1 MQIAEVFGGSRL
13 NGEVQVSGA
22 KNAAT
27 KLLVASLLSDQKC
40 TLRNVPD
47 IGDVSLTV
55 RLCESLGAHVSWDK
69 ESEVLEIQTPEI
81 QSTQVSPIFSNVNRI
96 PILLLG
102 ALLGR
107 CPEGIHVPT
116 VGGDAIGERTLNFHF
131 EGLKQLGVH
140 VFCDSSGYYAKAP
153 GGLKG
158 NYIKL
163 PYPSVGATENLIL
176 AAIYAKGRTVIRNVA
191 LEAEILDL
199 VLFLQKAG
207 ADITTDNDRTID
219 IFGTDSL
226 GSVDHTILT
235 DKIEAA
241 SFGMAA
247 VVSGGRVFVRNA
259 RQELMIPFL
268 KMLRSIGG
276 GFLVSD
282 SGIEFFQER
291 PLTGGI
297 VLETDVHPGFL
308 TDWQQPF
315 AVLLSQA
322 RGSSVIHE
330 TVHEHRLGYLYGL
343 QQMGADCQLFH
354 QCLSTKACRYAMGNF
369 PHSAVIHGA
378 TPLQASH
385 LVIPDLRAGFA
396 YVMAALIAEGGCSI
410 IENTHLLD
418 RGYTN
423 WVGKLRSLG
432 AKIQIFNTECKEPTN
447 VPESLA
453 LRDSSL

>member
-1 MQIAEVFGGSRL
+1 MQVAEVFGGGEL
-13 NGEVQVSGA
+13 NGEVRISGA
-22 KNAAT
+22 KNSAT
-27 KLLVASLLSDQKC
+27 KLLVASMLSDQKC

-55 RLCESLGAHVSWDK
+55 ELCESLGAQVIWDK
-69 ESEVLEIQTPEI
+69 ESEILEIQTPQI
-81 QSTQVSPIFSNVNRI
+81 QRTKVSPAFSNVNRI

-107 CPEGIHVPT
+107 CPEGVHVP
-116 VGGDAIGERTLNFHF
+116 VLGGDAIGKRTLNFHF
-131 EGLKQLGVH
+131 EGLKRLGVD
-140 VFCDSSGYYAKAP
+140 VSCDSLGYYARAP
-153 GGLKG
+153 QGLQG

-176 AAIYAKGRTVIRNVA
+176 AAIYAKGRTVIRNAA

-219 IFGTDSL
+219 IFGVDNLS
-226 GSVDHTILT
+226 SVDHTILP

-247 VVSGGRVFVRNA
+247 IASGGRVFVRNA

-276 GFLVSD
+276 GFLVAE
-282 SGIEFFQER
+282 SGIEFYQQR
-291 PLTGGI
+291 PLTGGV

-322 RGSSVIHE
+322 QGSSVIHE
-330 TVHEHRLGYLYGL
+330 TVHENRLGYLYGL
-343 QQMGADCQLFH
+343 QQMGAKCQLFH
-354 QCLSTKACRYAMGNF
+354 QCLSAKECRYVAGNF

-378 TPLQASH
+378 TSLKASH

-396 YVMAALIAEGGCSI
+396 YVMAALIAEGGYSV

-432 AKIQIFNTECKEPTN
+432 ARIEIFDTECNQPTDAQ
-447 VPESLA
+447 ESLA
-453 LRDSSL
+453 LRDASL

>member
-1 MQIAEVFGGSRL
+1 MQIAQVFGGGRL
-13 NGEVQVSGA
+13 NGEVKVSGA

-55 RLCESLGAHVSWDK
+55 ELCKSLGAHVSWDK
-69 ESEVLEIQTPEI
+69 ETEVLEIYTPEI
-81 QSTQVSPIFSNVNRI
+81 QCTRVPPTFSNVNRI

-107 CPEGIHVPT
+107 CPEGVYVPT

-131 EGLKQLGVH
+131 EGLKQLGVQISS
-140 VFCDSSGYYAKAP
+140 DSSGYYAKAP
-153 GGLKG
+153 RGLKG
-158 NYIKL
+158 NYIHL

-176 AAIYAKGRTVIRNVA
+176 AAIHAKGRTVIKNVA

-219 IFGTDSL
+219 IFGTGGP
-226 GSVDHTILT
+226 GSVDHTILP

-259 RQELMIPFL
+259 KQELLIPFL

-276 GFLVSD
+276 GFLVSE

-291 PLTGGI
+291 PLVGGV

-322 RGSSVIHE
+322 QGSSVIHE
-330 TVHEHRLGYLYGL
+330 TVHENRLGYLHGL
-343 QQMGADCQLFH
+343 QHMGAECQLFH
-354 QCLSTKACRYAMGNF
+354 QCLSTKACRYAIGNF

-378 TPLQASH
+378 TPLRASH

-396 YVMAALIAEGGCSI
+396 YVMAALIAEGGGSI

-432 AKIQIFNTECKEPTN
+432 AKIQIFDMEQEELTTSPK
-447 VPESLA
+447 SLA
-453 LRDSSL
+453 LRDASL